1 VLDAAGHEQDSYG
14 MTQASLLDLV
24 LARRSAPV
32 LKEPGPTRA
41 ELARILA
48 AAGTVPDHGSLR
60 PFRFVVVEGEGRAV
74 FGDALARMAAEHRPS
89 MPAAGLDKVRAKA
102 FRSPTLIA
110 LIASPRNE
118 KIERWEQHATA
129 ACAGYAVVLAAHA
142 LGVGANWKSL
152 PFTRGAALAGVLGL
166 TAEEEMFGWIH
177 LGRASDEAAPAPRQP
192 LILADVVTVIDGSGE
207 RRAFA
212 ES

>member
-1 VLDAAGHEQDSYG
+1 MTDAP
-14 MTQASLLDLV
+14 LLDLV
-24 LARRSAPV
+24 LARRSPPV

-48 AAGTVPDHGSLR
+48 AAGTVPDHGALR
-60 PFRFVVVEGEGRAV
+60 PFRFVVVEGDGRAV
-74 FGDALARMAAEHRPS
+74 FGDALAETAAEHRPG
-89 MPAAGLDKVRAKA
+89 MPATGLDKIRAKA
-102 FRSPTLIA
+102 FRSPTLVA
-110 LIASPRNE
+110 VIASPRNE

-152 PFTRGAALAGVLGL
+152 PFTRGAALTRVLGL
-166 TAEEEMFGWIH
+166 TADEQMFGWIH
-177 LGRASDEAAPAPRQP
+177 LGHASDEAAPAPRLP
-192 LILADVVTVIDGSGE
+192 LVLAEVATLIDGSGE

-212 ES
+212 ASPAGER

>member
-1 VLDAAGHEQDSYG
+1 MTDAR
-14 MTQASLLDLV
+14 LLDLM

-60 PFRFVVVEGEGRAV
+60 PFRFVVAEGEGRAA
-74 FGDALARMAAEHRPS
+74 FGDALAETAAEHRPG
-89 MPAAGLDKVRAKA
+89 MPAAGLEKIRAKA
-102 FRSPTLIA
+102 FRSPTLVA
-110 LIASPRNE
+110 VIASPRND

-142 LGVGANWKSL
+142 LGVGANWKSV
-152 PFTRGAALAGVLGL
+152 PFTRGAALTRVLGL
-166 TAEEEMFGWIH
+166 SAEEEMFGWIH
-177 LGRASDEAAPAPRQP
+177 LGRASDEAAPAPRPP
-192 LILADVVTVIDGSGE
+192 LVLAEFASVLDGSGA
-207 RRAFA
+207 RRAFD
-212 ES
+212 ER

>member
-1 VLDAAGHEQDSYG
+1 
-14 MTQASLLDLV
+14 MTQATLLDLV
-24 LARRSAPV
+24 LARRSAPM

-48 AAGTVPDHGSLR
+48 AAGTVPDHGTLR
-60 PFRFVVVEGEGRAV
+60 PFRFVVVEGDGRAA
-74 FGDALARMAAEHRPS
+74 FGDALARTAAEHRPG
-89 MPAAGLDKVRAKA
+89 MPAGGLDKVRAKA

-152 PFTRGAALAGVLGL
+152 PFTRSEALASVLGL
-166 TAEEEMFGWIH
+166 TAEEQMFGWIH
-177 LGRASDEAAPAPRQP
+177 LGRTSDEAAPAPRPP
-192 LILADVVTVIDGSGE
+192 LILADLVTLIDGSGE
-207 RRAFA
+207 RRPF
-212 ES
+212 EDS